1 MAMNADANSL
11 LYLFFG
17 VTAVTL
23 LWRIVRDKDWKN
35 FAPDNFKSSWKIIAA
50 FSVIAV
56 LLFAGL
62 NVVKA
67 GLFAGAAYFV
77 AAFILPFLISEL
89 NLAPFSRSMI
99 LLMASVGLTLLTPV
113 DQRLL
118 SFSCALGGLSVWK
131 LTSNLIRSELAT
143 MLDILPPFIWLAA
156 SLWWD
161 VAHTGPSAGQNL
173 GMVLGVLTISILM
186 RWVQMPL
193 LWEDPVYLKRIVI
206 AISSGLLALIV
217 FNKLLLATTF
227 AQLAGLTG
235 VGYLASFLLT
245 SMDNNKSE
253 SSIQDVL
260 TKLTLIG
267 GLTLLGGRLFGSEG
281 LLILAATT
289 VILSKSGLTQIAGM
303 FWALRVVQQSFQELF
318 NSNVTGI
325 NVNHEYVGAALY
337 FGLAGACVAGIAFRN
352 YKSGSLLAA
361 AATFMALAVSAGSS
375 YLLHSEPTA
384 GFVLG
389 SVVGGTIFCVAGK
402 EIFASDFA
410 QYQSVILCPAILTCF
425 CLMLSPLL
433 EVGDSATT
441 HDRLVVVGSLTAL
454 LLVGSLI
461 SFFMSGGMR
470 KKSVEN
476 EPVATSTSN

>member
-35 FAPDNFKSSWKIIAA
+35 FAPNNLQSSWKIMAA
-50 FSVIAV
+50 FSVLAV
-56 LLFAGL
+56 ILFAGL
-62 NVVKA
+62 NAVSA
-67 GLFAGAAYFV
+67 GLLAGAAYFV
-77 AAFILPFLISEL
+77 AAFILSFLLSEL
-89 NLAPFSRSMI
+89 NLAPFSRSII
-99 LLMASVGLTLLTPV
+99 LLMSAVGLTLLTPA
-113 DQRLL
+113 DQKLL
-118 SFSCALGGLSVWK
+118 SFSSALAGLTVWK
-131 LTSNLIRSELAT
+131 LTSNLIRAELAT
-143 MLDILPPFIWLAA
+143 MLDIVPPFVWLSA
-156 SLWWD
+156 SLWWL
-161 VAHTGPSAGQNL
+161 VAHSGPSGTQNL

-206 AISSGLLALIV
+206 AISSGLLALII
-217 FNKLLLATTF
+217 FNKVLLATSF
-227 AQLAGLTG
+227 AQLAGVAG
-235 VGYLASFLLT
+235 VGFLASFLLT

-253 SSIQDVL
+253 SSIQDAL

-267 GLTLLGGRLFGSEG
+267 GLTLAAGRLYGSEG

-337 FGLAGACVAGIAFRN
+337 FGLAAACVAGIAFRN
-352 YKSGSLLAA
+352 YKSGAMLAG
-361 AATFMALAVSAGSS
+361 AATILALVASAGSS
-375 YLLHSEPTA
+375 YLLHAEPTA

-389 SVVGGTIFCVAGK
+389 AVVGGTIFCIAGK
-402 EIFASDFA
+402 EIYASDFT
-410 QYQSVILCPAILTCF
+410 QYQSVILCPAIFTCF
-425 CLMLSPLL
+425 ALIISPLL
-433 EVGDSATT
+433 DVGNSATT

-454 LLVGSLI
+454 LLIGSVI

-470 KKSVEN
+470 KKAIEN
-476 EPVATSTSN
+476 EPVVVSSSN